1 MTSSSDAGGTEESI
15 MREATV
21 TRNTRETQIT
31 VSVRLDGKGESE
43 ISTGIGFFD
52 HMLTALSRHSG
63 ISMQVR
69 TKGDLE
75 VDGHHSV
82 EDTGIVLGQALNEA
96 LGDKSGIARYG
107 SAYIPMDEALSFC
120 ALDLSN
126 RPYLVFRGEFTNQMI
141 GSYDACLTEEFFRAL
156 AVNAGI
162 TLHLDMM
169 YGSNDHHKCEALFK
183 AFAHALKEAVQETD
197 GRVLSTKGALG

>member
-1 MTSSSDAGGTEESI
+1 

-21 TRNTRETQIT
+21 TRSTKETQIT
-31 VSVRLDGKGESE
+31 VSVKLDGKGESE

-63 ISMQVR
+63 ISMQIS

-82 EDTGIVLGQALNEA
+82 EDTGIVLGQALSRA

-107 SAYIPMDEALSFC
+107 SAFIPMDEALSFC

-126 RPYLVFRGEFTNQMI
+126 RPFLVFRGTFTNQTI
-141 GSYDACLTEEFFRAL
+141 GGYDACLTEEFFRAV

-183 AFAHALKEAVQETD
+183 AFAHALKAAVQETD
-197 GRVLSTKGALG
+197 GTVLSTKGALG

>member
-1 MTSSSDAGGTEESI
+1 

-141 GSYDACLTEEFFRAL
+141 GGYDACLTEEFFRAL

-183 AFAHALKEAVQETD
+183 AFAHALKAAVQETD

>member
-1 MTSSSDAGGTEESI
+1 

-21 TRNTRETQIT
+21 TRNTKETKIT
-31 VSVRLDGKGESE
+31 VTVRLDGKGENE

-52 HMLTALSRHSG
+52 HMLTAMSRHSG
-63 ISMQVR
+63 ISMKVR
-69 TKGDLE
+69 ADGDLY
-75 VDGHHSV
+75 VDGHHTV
-82 EDTGIVLGQALNEA
+82 EDTGIVIGQALMQA

-126 RPYLVFRGEFTNQMI
+126 RPFVVFRGEFTNQMI
-141 GSYDACLTEEFFRAL
+141 GQYDACLTEEFFRAL

-162 TLHLDMM
+162 TLHLDMC
-169 YGSNDHHKCEALFK
+169 YGKNDHHKCEALFK
-183 AFAHALKEAVQETD
+183 AFAHALRIAVQENAD
-197 GRVLSTKGALG
+197 GSVLSTKGAL

>member
-1 MTSSSDAGGTEESI
+1 

-21 TRNTRETQIT
+21 TRSTKETQIT
-31 VSVRLDGKGESE
+31 VSVRLDGKGEYE

-63 ISMQVR
+63 ISMQI
-69 TKGDLE
+69 KANGDLH
-75 VDGHHSV
+75 VDGHHTV

-120 ALDLSN
+120 SLDLSN
-126 RPYLVFRGEFTNQMI
+126 RPYVVFQGEFTNQMI

-162 TLHLDMM
+162 TLHLNMC
-169 YGSNDHHKCEALFK
+169 YGKNDHHKCEALFK
-183 AFAHALKEAVQETD
+183 AFAHALKAAVQETD
-197 GRVLSTKGALG
+197 GTILSTKGAL

>member
-1 MTSSSDAGGTEESI
+1 

-21 TRNTRETQIT
+21 TRSTKETRIT
-31 VSVRLDGKGESE
+31 VTVRLDGKGEYE

-63 ISMQVR
+63 ISMQIHCD
-69 TKGDLE
+69 GDLE

-120 ALDLSN
+120 SLDLSN
-126 RPYLVFRGEFTNQMI
+126 RPYVVFLGEFTNQMI

-162 TLHLDMM
+162 TLHLNMC
-169 YGSNDHHKCEALFK
+169 YGKNDHHKCEALFK
-183 AFAHALKEAVQETD
+183 AFAHALKAAVQETD
-197 GRVLSTKGALG
+197 GTVLSTKGAL

>member
-1 MTSSSDAGGTEESI
+1 

-31 VSVRLDGKGESE
+31 VSVKLDGKGESK

-63 ISMQVR
+63 ISMDIQVN
-69 TKGDLE
+69 GDLY
-75 VDGHHSV
+75 VDGHHTV
-82 EDTGIVLGQALNEA
+82 EDTGIVLGQALNQA

-126 RPYLVFRGEFTNQMI
+126 RPYVVFNGTFTNQMI
-141 GSYDACLTEEFFRAL
+141 GQYDACLTEEFFRAL

-162 TLHLDMM
+162 TLHLDMR

-183 AFAHALKEAVQETD
+183 AFAHALKAAIRLNED
-197 GRVLSTKGALG
+197 GTVLSTKGVLA

>member
-1 MTSSSDAGGTEESI
+1 

-21 TRNTRETQIT
+21 TRSTKETQIT
-31 VSVRLDGKGESE
+31 VSVCLDGKGEYD
-43 ISTGIGFFD
+43 IDTGIGFFD

-63 ISMQVR
+63 ISMQIHV
-69 TKGDLE
+69 KGDLH
-75 VDGHHSV
+75 VDGHHTV
-82 EDTGIVLGQALNEA
+82 EDTGIVIGQALNEA

-120 ALDLSN
+120 SLDLSN
-126 RPYLVFRGEFTNQMI
+126 RPYVVFLGEFTNQMI

-162 TLHLDMM
+162 TLHLNMC
-169 YGSNDHHKCEALFK
+169 YGKNDHHKCEALFK
-183 AFAHALKEAVQETD
+183 AFAHALKAAVQETD
-197 GRVLSTKGALG
+197 GTVLSTKGAL

>member
-1 MTSSSDAGGTEESI
+1 

-31 VSVRLDGKGESE
+31 VSVKLDGRGESE
-43 ISTGIGFFD
+43 IATGIGFFD

-63 ISMQVR
+63 ISMQIR
-69 TKGDLE
+69 ANGDLH
-75 VDGHHSV
+75 VDGHHTV
-82 EDTGIVLGQALNEA
+82 EDTGIVLGQALMQA

-107 SAYIPMDEALSFC
+107 SAYISMDEALSFC
-120 ALDLSN
+120 SLDLSN
-126 RPYLVFRGEFTNQMI
+126 RPFLVFRGEFTNQMI

-162 TLHLDMM
+162 TLHLDMC
-169 YGSNDHHKCEALFK
+169 YGKNDHHKCEALFK
-183 AFAHALKEAVQETD
+183 AFAHALKTAVQENAD
-197 GRVLSTKGALG
+197 GTVLSTKGVLA

>member
-1 MTSSSDAGGTEESI
+1 MNRSAAADETEAQI

-21 TRNTRETQIT
+21 TRETKETQIT
-31 VSVRLDGKGESE
+31 VTVRLDGKGESQIE
-43 ISTGIGFFD
+43 TGIGFFD
-52 HMLTALSRHSG
+52 HMLTAMSKHSG
-63 ISMQVR
+63 ISMQIK
-69 TKGDLE
+69 TAGDLY

-82 EDTGIVLGQALNEA
+82 EDTGIVLGQALNKA

-126 RPYLVFRGEFTNQMI
+126 RPFLVFRGEFTNQMI

-169 YGSNDHHKCEALFK
+169 YGKNDHHKCEALFK
-183 AFAHALKEAVQETD
+183 AFAHALRTAVTETD
-197 GRVLSTKGALG
+197 GTVLSTKGALG

>member
-1 MTSSSDAGGTEESI
+1 

-21 TRNTRETQIT
+21 TRNTKETQIT
-31 VSVRLDGKGESE
+31 VTVKLDGRGESD

-52 HMLTALSRHSG
+52 HMLTAMSRHSG
-63 ISMQVR
+63 ISMNIHAN
-69 TKGDLE
+69 GDLH
-75 VDGHHSV
+75 VDGHHTV
-82 EDTGIVLGQALNEA
+82 EDTGIVLGQALMQA

-126 RPYLVFRGEFTNQMI
+126 RPYVVFRGTFTNQMI
-141 GSYDACLTEEFFRAL
+141 GQYDACLTEEFFRAL

-162 TLHLDMM
+162 TLHLDMCC
-169 YGSNDHHKCEALFK
+169 GSNDHHKCEALFK
-183 AFAHALKEAVQETD
+183 AFAHALKAAVRENED
-197 GRVLSTKGALG
+197 GTVLSTKGALG

>member
-1 MTSSSDAGGTEESI
+1 

-31 VSVRLDGKGESE
+31 VTVRLDGRGESD

-63 ISMQVR
+63 ISMTVR
-69 TKGDLE
+69 VKGDLE

-82 EDTGIVLGQALNEA
+82 EDTGIVLGQALNKA

-126 RPYLVFRGEFTNQMI
+126 RPFLVFRGEFTNQMI

-162 TLHLDMM
+162 TLHLDMC
-169 YGSNDHHKCEALFK
+169 YGKNDHHKCEALFK
-183 AFAHALKEAVQETD
+183 AFAHALKAAVAETD
-197 GRVLSTKGALG
+197 GTVLSTKGAL

>member
-1 MTSSSDAGGTEESI
+1 

-31 VSVRLDGKGESE
+31 VSVKLDGKGESK

-63 ISMQVR
+63 ISMDIQAN
-69 TKGDLE
+69 GDLY
-75 VDGHHSV
+75 VDGHHTV
-82 EDTGIVLGQALNEA
+82 EDTGIVLGQALNQA

-126 RPYLVFRGEFTNQMI
+126 RPYVVFNGTFTNQMI
-141 GSYDACLTEEFFRAL
+141 GQYDACLTEEFFRAL

-162 TLHLDMM
+162 TLHLDMR

-183 AFAHALKEAVQETD
+183 AFAHALKAAIRFNED
-197 GRVLSTKGALG
+197 GTVLSTKGVLA